1 MALKEAWPAAPG
13 HVTFLLGN
21 NLRQFSWGMTV
32 LAGRAWGAWGES
44 VRLTTAMDSAPLQV
58 PGSPVVLF
66 AGGGTGGHLTPALA
80 VADRLRE
87 LAPHARIA
95 FASSDRAIDRRL
107 LPATDRHVLPLQP
120 LASAAWHPLKFAQS
134 GWSTWRALRR
144 VFAEVNPSVV
154 VGVGGLASFPVLLA
168 AWRRGIPTV
177 LLEQNAVPGRANRVA
192 SRFATAVCVSFPPTP
207 GQWPARLRVFD
218 TGNPVRAGIAGL
230 APSVPAAQQPTPGV
244 PHPQGQSAPSLRLG
258 ATQFEAPR
266 QTVLVLGGSQG
277 ARALNLAMIRLL
289 AHADASFR
297 QFDWVHQT
305 GPQLADE
312 VRQAYARAGLQA
324 EVAPFFNPIDP
335 HLRRATLAITRGGA
349 TTLAEL
355 ACAGIPA
362 LVVPY
367 PQATDNHQVANAQ
380 HYVAARGALVVP
392 QEAEPSHWEPR
403 LEAHAIRLLTNTAE
417 RTQRAQA
424 MRALARPHAD
434 VAVCRVLL
442 DLAHP
447 SRASRVG

>member
-1 MALKEAWPAAPG
+1 
-13 HVTFLLGN
+13 
-21 NLRQFSWGMTV
+21 
-32 LAGRAWGAWGES
+32 
-44 VRLTTAMDSAPLQV
+44 MDSAPLQV

-120 LASAAWHPLKFAQS
+120 LASAAWHPLRFVQS

-207 GQWPARLRVFD
+207 RQWPARLRVFD

-230 APSVPAAQQPTPGV
+230 APSVPPAQQPTPGV
-244 PHPQGQSAPSLRLG
+244 PHPQGHGALSLSAG
-258 ATQFEAPR
+258 ATQLEAPR

-289 AHADASFR
+289 AHADPSFR

-305 GPQLADE
+305 GPQLTDE

-362 LVVPY
+362 LIVPY

-403 LEAHAIRLLTNTAE
+403 LEAHAVRLLTNTAE
-417 RTQRAQA
+417 RTQRALA

-447 SRASRVG
+447 SRASQVG